1 MGGFVLSQFRALQFP
16 VIKPAARRFRH
27 SLLIPEAMSLTEAQR
42 RVDLWVSQFQEG
54 YFHPLTNM
62 ARLSEEVGELARE
75 VNHRFGQKTKK
86 TDEAEGD
93 LGMEMADILFVLICM
108 ANREKIDLQE
118 AFDRMMNKVELRDA
132 ERWTRKT

>member
-1 MGGFVLSQFRALQFP
+1 
-16 VIKPAARRFRH
+16 
-27 SLLIPEAMSLTEAQR
+27 MSLHDAQL
-42 RVDLWVSQFQEG
+42 RVDQWVSQFEEG

-86 TDEAEGD
+86 KEELEGD
-93 LGMEMADILFVLICM
+93 LGMEMADIIFVLICM

-118 AFDRMMNKVELRDA
+118 AFDRMMAKVEQRDA
-132 ERWTRKT
+132 DRWTRKP